1 VAKNIGKV
9 LPKIC
14 YHNNEY
20 IELYTTTWNYVKE
33 SWKNGTTANK
43 LQSKYFNYSHN
54 TTINQFEACLST
66 FFLAYCNKIYPVIPL
81 LDNFYSKQEESGA
94 IRGIYNEKDGK
105 PVFSKNNPECVFPPL
120 FAWAEYNLY
129 HKLGYKKRVK
139 EIMPVLE
146 KYYTWLETNFRHQN
160 GLYSVPLAATTMD
173 NAPREE
179 MAYPI
184 DFNTQQAINALYM
197 SALGEIMNDKE
208 KNYRYKKHYFSLKT
222 RINNLMWNEEDGYYY
237 DLDKKGRQIRNKT
250 IASYW
255 PLFAEIPNRERSER
269 MVTNL
274 LDSGEF
280 GIERPFP
287 SISQKNRVFSK
298 LGMGY
303 RGSVY
308 PQYAFVIV
316 KGLEKYGKFDLAR
329 EVAINHLNHLVEESR
344 LKDVHH
350 GSLWEAY
357 SPVSAEPARWPRK
370 GGVFPKPYY
379 LPYIGLS
386 TIALMIENILGFYIS
401 LPRKTIDW
409 IIPKL
414 EVMGI
419 EDLSLK
425 RNMIKIMSN
434 QSGRG
439 WEIRLESEKLYYFTI
454 NILGTKKRTLPIPS
468 GKCSILLDK
477 L

>member
-1 VAKNIGKV
+1 
-9 LPKIC
+9 
-14 YHNNEY
+14 
-20 IELYTTTWNYVKE
+20 LYTKTWSAIKD
-33 SWKNGTTANK
+33 SWKNGTHANG
-43 LQSKYFNYSHN
+43 LQSKYFNYSHSN
-54 TTINQFEACLST
+54 TINQYEGCLAT
-66 FFLAYCNKIYPVIPL
+66 FFLSYSNKVYAALPL
-81 LDNFYSKQEESGA
+81 LDNFYSKQESSGA
-94 IRGIYNEKDGK
+94 IRGVYNEKDGK
-105 PVFSKNNPECVFPPL
+105 AVYSKGNPECVLPPL
-120 FAWAEYNLY
+120 FSWAEYNLY

-146 KYYTWLETNFRHQN
+146 AYYTWLETNFRHQN
-160 GLYSVPLAATTMD
+160 GLYAVPLSATGME
-173 NAPREE
+173 NSPREE

-237 DLDKKGRQIRNKT
+237 DLDKKGRQLRNKT
-250 IASYW
+250 IASFW

-269 MVTNL
+269 IISNL
-274 LDSGEF
+274 MNPDEF

-287 SISQKNRVFSK
+287 SVSLKNRNFSR
-298 LGMGY
+298 LGMGF

-308 PQYAFVIV
+308 PHLTFIIV

-329 EVAINHLNHLVEESR
+329 EVAIKHLNQIVEVARKESTNKG
-344 LKDVHH
+344 LF
-350 GSLWEAY
+350 WEAY
-357 SPVSAEPARWPRK
+357 SPIAAEPAKWMRK
-370 GGVFPKPYY
+370 GGVFPRPNF
-379 LPYIGLS
+379 LPYTALS
-386 TIALMIENILGFYIS
+386 TISLMIENVLGFYIS

-409 IIPKL
+409 IIPNL

-454 NILGTKKRTLPIPS
+454 NILGSKKRTLPIPS
-468 GKCSILLDK
+468 GKCSILIDK